1 MLQEYMEIVIK
12 LMNLFNSLMLLSLK
26 FFQIHVDRRIRNNVV
41 YQASILQIE
50 NQEGY
55 QLVKL
60 KSVEHQNN

>member
-1 MLQEYMEIVIK
+1 
-12 LMNLFNSLMLLSLK
+12 MLLSLK

-60 KSVEHQNN
+60 KSV